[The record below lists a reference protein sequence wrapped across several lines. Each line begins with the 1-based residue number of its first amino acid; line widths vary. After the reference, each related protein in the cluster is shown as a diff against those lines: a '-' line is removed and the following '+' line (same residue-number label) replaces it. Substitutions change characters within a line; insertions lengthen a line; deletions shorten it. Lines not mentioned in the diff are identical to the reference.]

1 MANYVSKYFEEYFPE
16 NSLKEALLCQ
26 NPVPDN
32 LDNVMKLD
40 NFLRS
45 ILKEKHKTNEQ
56 NIENV
61 LEKLK

>member
-26 NPVPDN
+26 YPVPDN

-45 ILKEKHKTNEQ
+45 ILKE
-56 NIENV
+56 
-61 LEKLK
+61 

>member
-1 MANYVSKYFEEYFPE
+1 MANYVSKYFEECFPE

-45 ILKEKHKTNEQ
+45 ILKEKHKINKQ